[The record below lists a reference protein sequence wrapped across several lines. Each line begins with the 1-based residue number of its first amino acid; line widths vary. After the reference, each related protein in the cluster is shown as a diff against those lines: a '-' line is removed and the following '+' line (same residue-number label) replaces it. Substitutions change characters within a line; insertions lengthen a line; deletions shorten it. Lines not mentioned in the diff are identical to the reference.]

1 MRAFVSVDP
10 EGLEGEIEALQGEF
24 EDVDGLDF
32 VAPESVH
39 LTLFFLGEIDSEGD
53 RLEAVTDAI
62 EEGVSE
68 SGVSSF
74 EAAFGGLGVFPSREY
89 ICVLWVGVREGSEKL
104 TRLQERI
111 EGRLTDLGFEPDDHD
126 FTPHA
131 TIARMRHAGGKER
144 LQRKLDEL
152 DATLGTGTVEAV
164 HLTESTL
171 TGDGPEYETVEQFS
185 L

>member
-1 MRAFVSVDP
+1 MRTFVSVDP
-10 EGLEGEIEALQGEF
+10 EGLGGEIEALQGNF
-24 EDVDGLDF
+24 EDISGLDF
-32 VAPESVH
+32 VAPENVH
-39 LTLFFLGEIDSEGD
+39 LTLFFLGDIGED
-53 RLEAVTDAI
+53 RLGAITDAI

-68 SGVSSF
+68 SGVSPF
-74 EAAFGGLGVFPSREY
+74 RAAFDGLGVFPSREY
-89 ICVLWVGVREGSEKL
+89 IRVLWVGVSEGSEEL

-111 EGRLTDLGFEPDDHD
+111 EGRFTDLGFEPDDHE

-144 LQRKLDEL
+144 LQSKLDEL
-152 DATLGTGTVEAV
+152 DPTVGTRKIEEI

-171 TGDGPEYETVEQFS
+171 TEEGPEYEAVERVP

>member
-10 EGLEGEIEALQGEF
+10 EGLDGEIEALQGKF
-24 EDVDGLDF
+24 EDIGGLDF
-32 VAPESVH
+32 VAPENVH
-39 LTLFFLGEIDSEGD
+39 LTLFFLGDVEES
-53 RLEAVTDAI
+53 RLGAITDAI

-68 SGVSSF
+68 SGVLPF
-74 EAAFGGLGVFPSREY
+74 RAAFDGLGVFLSREY
-89 ICVLWVGVREGSEKL
+89 IRVLWVGVSEGSEEL

-111 EGRLTDLGFEPDDHD
+111 EGRLTDLGFEPDDHE

-144 LQRKLDEL
+144 LQSKLDAF
-152 DATLGTGTVEAV
+152 DPTLGTREIEAV
-164 HLTESTL
+164 CLTESTL
-171 TGDGPEYETVEQFS
+171 AEDGSEYETVERFP